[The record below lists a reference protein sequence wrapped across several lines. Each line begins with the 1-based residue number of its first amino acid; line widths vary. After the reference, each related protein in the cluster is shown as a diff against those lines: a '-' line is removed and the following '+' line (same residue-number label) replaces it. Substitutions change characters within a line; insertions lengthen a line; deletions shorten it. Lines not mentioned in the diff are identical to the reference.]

1 MSSRGQVAV
10 DRDDGDE
17 NTIVAIESERCS
29 VTLFLADGADAQ
41 EVRDLLED
49 AEHEASWHVPGGSGR

>member
-1 MSSRGQVAV
+1 MSSRGQLRV

-17 NTIVAIESERCS
+17 NTIVALESERCS
-29 VTLFLADGADAQ
+29 VTLFLEGDADAQ

-49 AEHEASWHVPGGSGR
+49 AEHEASWHVGGR